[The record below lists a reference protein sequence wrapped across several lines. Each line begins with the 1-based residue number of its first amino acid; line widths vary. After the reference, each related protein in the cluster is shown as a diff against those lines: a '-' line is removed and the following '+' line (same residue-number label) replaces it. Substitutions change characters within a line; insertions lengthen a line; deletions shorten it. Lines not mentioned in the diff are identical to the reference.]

1 MIIIHAKGNHKIGIG
16 NLSRCFE
23 LILYLS
29 KKYKIIGIF
38 ECNENLFKKYSQDNI
53 YRSNSIENSLELIK
67 KYKNIHYLCD
77 LVAPD
82 KKLSDSLKKIG
93 VKKIFYF
100 NGLENGFEPD
110 ILFLTNGFDY
120 PFEAKGFEL
129 YRGFEY
135 YIIGNTFI
143 DNRETKYI
151 PKKQIKNILIC
162 FGGADPAYFT
172 EFICNSINDKKY
184 NYTIILG
191 PAMDEKRKEYIKNIK
206 KQNIKYI
213 SNPKNMIDLYKSH
226 DMLVTLGG
234 MMTYEAMCLGLPVCA
249 IRWKYLEYIVKNFGK
264 KNMISDLGN
273 IEEAYD
279 NLLNLDLQ
287 RVNNIA
293 QNAHNIIDGKAL
305 ENIKQV
311 IEKYL

>member
-1 MIIIHAKGNHKIGIG
+1 MIIVHAKGNQVLGIG
-16 NLSRCFE
+16 NLSRCYE

-29 KKYKIIGIF
+29 KKYKVIGIF

-77 LVAPD
+77 LIAPD

-135 YIIGNTFI
+135 YIIGNKFI
-143 DNRETKYI
+143 ANRKTKYS

-162 FGGADPAYFT
+162 FGGADPAHFT

-184 NYTIILG
+184 NYTIVLG
-191 PAMDEKRKEYIKNIK
+191 PAMDEKRKRLIK
-206 KQNIKYI
+206 KNKKTSITYIDNPESMIELYNQN
-213 SNPKNMIDLYKSH
+213 DL
-226 DMLVTLGG
+226 LVTLGG
-234 MMTYEAMCLGLPVCA
+234 MMTYEAMCIGLPVCA
-249 IRWKYLEYIVKNFGK
+249 IRWNYLEYIVKSFG
-264 KNMISDLGN
+264 
-273 IEEAYD
+273 E
-279 NLLNLDLQ
+279 
-287 RVNNIA
+287 R
-293 QNAHNIIDGKAL
+293 
-305 ENIKQV
+305 
-311 IEKYL
+311 